1 MSEDKYLAEIE
12 KTYQT
17 ISANFDEI
25 FAKCQDDAEKDNL
38 ISARN
43 GAKNAFW
50 IAVQGNLTENTD
62 TIEKAYQSLQDANH
76 KMTNSIEKLEDIS
89 TAINAM
95 EEAIRLAASV
105 AAMAT

>member
-1 MSEDKYLAEIE
+1 MSENKYLSEIE
-12 KTYQT
+12 STYKT
-17 ISANFDEI
+17 IDANFDKV
-25 FAKCQDDAEKDNL
+25 FAQCSDDAERDHL

-50 IAVQGNLTENTD
+50 IAVQGNLAENSAV
-62 TIEKAYQSLQDANH
+62 EQAYKSLQEANR
-76 KMTNSIEKLEDIS
+76 KMTDFIQQVEDVN